1 MMLTTVAR
9 LSGPRNI
16 VFEEEELPK
25 VGEND
30 ILIRMEAVGLCHS
43 ELPAYLGN
51 GGTGMSPYGYRCFVK
66 EAAYPAGLGHE
77 AVAEVVEV
85 GKNVKRFKTGDKVA
99 GRLRGCMRTYAVIQN
114 ADIPVASAML
124 FKIPDS
130 SKNYKNCL
138 SEPLECTVNIVKAA
152 SCQFGER
159 VAVVGCGFMGLLA
172 IAGMRHSGAKQLT
185 AVDVVDEKLRLGME
199 FGATDCLNSWAE
211 NVEELAYQQTEGNF
225 YDVVIE
231 ITGSIRG
238 LDTAMCLVRPSHKNS
253 IHTNPYLGHSKVIL
267 PSVYSR
273 EEVFPSRLGINMMLR
288 TPIMHVVHP
297 MYGIDPCENHVE
309 GIKAFMDDRLPIER
323 TITHHVSFPDVKAGY
338 EWLVKAPEGYIKGV
352 VDF

>member
-1 MMLTTVAR
+1 MRATVAK
-9 LSGPRNI
+9 LAGPRRI
-16 VFEEEELPK
+16 VFEDEELPR
-25 VGEND
+25 VGEDD

-51 GGTGMSPYGYRCFVK
+51 GGTGMSPLGYRCSVK

-85 GKNVKRFKTGDKVA
+85 GKRVKRFKVGDKVS
-99 GRLRGCMRTYAVIQN
+99 GRLRGCLRTYAVIHN
-114 ADIPVASAML
+114 ADVPVASSMI
-124 FKIPDS
+124 FKIPDTK
-130 SKNYKNCL
+130 KNYKDCL
-138 SEPLECTVNIVKAA
+138 SEPLECVVNIVKASA
-152 SCQFGER
+152 CEFGER
-159 VAVVGCGFMGLLA
+159 VAVVGCGFMGLLTV
-172 IAGMRHSGAKQLT
+172 AGMRYSGAKQLT
-185 AVDVVDEKLRLGME
+185 AVDIIDEKLQLALD
-199 FGATDCLNSWAE
+199 FGATDSINSRREDLEA
-211 NVEELAYQQTEGNF
+211 LAYQQTDGNF

-231 ITGSIRG
+231 LTGSIRG

-253 IHTNPYLGHSKVIL
+253 IHTDPYQGHAKVIL

-273 EEVFPSRLGINMMLR
+273 EEVFPSRLGTNMMLR

-297 MYGIDPCENHVE
+297 MYGIDPCANHKE
-309 GIKAFMDDRLPIER
+309 GIEAFVNDRLPIDR
-323 TITHHVSFPDVKAGY
+323 MITHHVPFADLSVGY